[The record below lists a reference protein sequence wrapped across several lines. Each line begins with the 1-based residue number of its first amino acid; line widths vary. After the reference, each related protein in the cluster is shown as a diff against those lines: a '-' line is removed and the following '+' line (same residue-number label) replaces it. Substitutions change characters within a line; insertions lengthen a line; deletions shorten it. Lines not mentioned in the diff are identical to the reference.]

1 MKKYIQLQDSYDSK
15 KGDIWE
21 KMEYSNEII
30 RNARTSNLISLHI
43 AENNPDWFALYEEK
57 KEYSKTWDDIK
68 MLTGFFVGTNS
79 KIYTHHNYDGCTHNR
94 NLYATE
100 NQAKAAL
107 VEAQLSQLLKEIY
120 KGEGWKPNWENNE
133 QMKHCI
139 IFDAKRITQVRRL
152 SYSAFIALP
161 TQELAEQF
169 LENHRKLIETYFK
182 KFEW

>member
-15 KGDIWE
+15 KGDVWE
-21 KMEYSNEII
+21 EDTEYIGYTNKCNGMCSVKSTI
-30 RNARTSNLISLHI
+30 
-43 AENNPDWFALYEEK
+43 ENNPDWFALYEEK

-107 VEAQLSQLLKEIY
+107 AEAQLSQLLKEIY
-120 KGEGWKPNWENNE
+120 EGEEWKPIWDGTAESY
-133 QMKHCI
+133 CI
-139 IFDAKRITQVRRL
+139 TLFDGVIEVKTWSSNAMW
-152 SYSAFIALP
+152 IALP
-161 TQELAEQF
+161 NKKLAEQF
-169 LENHRKLIETYFK
+169 LENHRELIETYFK

>member
-107 VEAQLSQLLKEIY
+107 AEAQLSQLLKEIY
-120 KGEGWKPNWENNE
+120 EGEEWKPVWDGTAESY
-133 QMKHCI
+133 CI
-139 IFDAKRITQVRRL
+139 TLFDGVIEVKTWSINAMW
-152 SYSAFIALP
+152 IALP
-161 TQELAEQF
+161 NKKLAEQF
-169 LENHRKLIETYFK
+169 LNNHRDLIETYFK

>member
-15 KGDIWE
+15 KGDIWK

-107 VEAQLSQLLKEIY
+107 AEAQLSQLLKEIY
-120 KGEGWKPNWENNE
+120 EGEEWKPIWDGTAESY
-133 QMKHCI
+133 CI
-139 IFDAKRITQVRRL
+139 TLFDGVIEVKTWSSNAMW
-152 SYSAFIALP
+152 IALP
-161 TQELAEQF
+161 NKKLAEQF
-169 LENHRKLIETYFK
+169 LNNHRDLIETYFK

>member
-107 VEAQLSQLLKEIY
+107 AEAQLSQLLKEIY
-120 KGEGWKPNWENNE
+120 EGEEWKPNWEDEKAIKYCITSNKNNLLVE
-133 QMKHCI
+133 WRVTTI
-139 IFDAKRITQVRRL
+139 D
-152 SYSAFIALP
+152 FIALP

-169 LENHRKLIETYFK
+169 LKNHRDLIETYFK

>member
-15 KGDIWE
+15 KGDVWE
-21 KMEYSNEII
+21 EDTEYIGYTNKCNGMCSVKSTI
-30 RNARTSNLISLHI
+30 
-43 AENNPDWFALYEEK
+43 ENNPDWFALYEEK

-107 VEAQLSQLLKEIY
+107 AEAQLSQLLKEIY

-169 LENHRKLIETYFK
+169 LENHRELIETYFK